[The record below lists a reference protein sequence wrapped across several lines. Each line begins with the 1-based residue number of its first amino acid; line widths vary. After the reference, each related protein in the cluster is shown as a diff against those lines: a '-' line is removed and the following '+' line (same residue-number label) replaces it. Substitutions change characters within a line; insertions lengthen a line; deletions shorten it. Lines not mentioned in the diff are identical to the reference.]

1 MPQLFPF
8 DQCRLASFEI
18 TDSHITITLAQT
30 SSRALCPQ
38 CQHSSF
44 RIHSRYMR
52 TVADLPWA
60 DYQVC
65 FHLQVRRFFCATTTC
80 AQRIFAERCGPML
93 PRSARRTTRLTDH
106 LRMLAF
112 ATTGQ
117 GAARLGHQMAVPI
130 SPRTILRI
138 PHTTPDSPHVAPEQV
153 GIDDWAWKKGRSY
166 GSLCVD
172 LARRMPID
180 LLPDRDSASIARW
193 FQERPTIQ
201 VVTRDRGPMYIE
213 GITQGAPQAI
223 QVADRWHLVKNLREA
238 LETVLGQYP
247 AALQQATQ
255 DVPATPSTPI
265 TRGRRVPPPQ
275 KSRPSARAR
284 AVHRRYQR
292 RVTRLY
298 HDVQGLL
305 RNQVPIAR
313 IARQLGINRSTVY
326 HYARMTVPPA
336 PRQIPPRRPSVI
348 APLQPYLIQ
357 RWNDGCRNATQLWRE
372 LRDQGHTATLRTI
385 TRYLE
390 TLRRDS
396 GTSHKFRSM
405 PAAPIYALEPATS
418 RPLSARQASHLCVR
432 RTSKRTPKHAMY
444 YARLC
449 AADPAIEQALRL
461 CERFLVM
468 IRERTGHDLDQ
479 WMADTATSGFAPL
492 KGFVMGLQ
500 KDYAAVKAGL
510 TVAWSNG
517 QTEAQVQ
524 RLKLLK
530 RSMYGRASFALLR
543 KRVLYRVPDIPQR
556 SKEVPDDSDQRTA
569 QS

>member
-8 DQCRLASFEI
+8 DQCRLAAFEL
-18 TDSHITITLAQT
+18 TENHVRITLVQT
-30 SSRALCPQ
+30 SSHAACPQ
-38 CQHSSF
+38 CHQASS
-44 RIHSRYMR
+44 RIHSRYTR

-65 FHLQVRRFFCATTTC
+65 FQLHVRRFFCPTTTC
-80 AQRIFAERCGPML
+80 PQRIFAERCGPML
-93 PRSARRTTRLTDH
+93 PRSARRTTRLTEH
-106 LRMLAF
+106 VRLLAF

-117 GAARLGHQMAVPI
+117 GAARLSHQMALPI

-138 PHTTPDSPHVAPEQV
+138 QHATPDCPQAAPEQV

-166 GSLCVD
+166 GSICVD
-172 LARRMPID
+172 LARRIPID

-193 FQERPTIQ
+193 FQERPTVQ
-201 VVTRDRGPMYIE
+201 VVTRDRGPMYID

-223 QVADRWHLVKNLREA
+223 QIADRWHLVKNLRET

-255 DVPATPSTPI
+255 SARAVTSTPI
-265 TRGRRVPPPQ
+265 ARGRRVPPSQ

-298 HDVQGLL
+298 HDIHGLL
-305 RNQVPIAR
+305 ANQVPIAR

-326 HYARMTVPPA
+326 HYARMTAPPA

-348 APLQPYLIQ
+348 AAHKPYVIQ
-357 RWNDGCRNATQLWRE
+357 RWNEGCRNATQMWRE

-385 TRYLE
+385 TRYVE
-390 TLRRDS
+390 MLRRDS
-396 GTSHKFRSM
+396 GRPHKFRSM

-418 RPLSARQASHLCVR
+418 RPLSARQASYLCVR
-432 RTSKRTPKHAMY
+432 RASKRTPTQTTWY
-444 YARLC
+444 TRLC
-449 AADPAIEQALRL
+449 AADQALEQALRL
-461 CERFLVM
+461 CERFLV
-468 IRERTGHDLDQ
+468 IVRERTGHDLDQ
-479 WMADTATSGFAPL
+479 WLDDATTSSFAPL
-492 KGFVMGLQ
+492 KGFATGLQ
-500 KDYAAVKAGL
+500 KDYTAVKAGL
-510 TVAWSNG
+510 TMEWSNG
-517 QTEAQVQ
+517 QTESHVQ

-530 RSMYGRASFALLR
+530 RQMYGRASFALLR
-543 KRVLYRVPDIPQR
+543 KRVLYRPPSMLQHPKAPSAAVQR
-556 SKEVPDDSDQRTA
+556 A
-569 QS
+569 